1 MVLKLIV
8 ENDKNELSIF
18 EFNSNLI
25 TIGRA
30 ESSDLV
36 LNERN
41 ISRHHF
47 QMELVDNRIFI
58 NDNGSSNFTFVN
70 DREIKQKTE
79 IFIGDIISVGDYN
92 IYLEQSEEGFAKTT
106 QSITFE
112 EEIAEENLLLAK
124 NGPNGGRVF
133 PIKGHETVIGS
144 HAGADIYLYS
154 PGIPEVHSKIIFDGN
169 TYLLI
174 AVNASEK
181 VPLIINGMKLDS
193 VDIRNGDEIAVGEHL
208 FEFVEKG
215 FQYNSYPYLL
225 KAEEERKKRLMEE
238 INQKQIISTEEKE
251 EKTEVTRK
259 VSSQNNSKIMI
270 IAVAVIALIVIIAT
284 IIIVVKNK
292 KSESE
297 DDTSFFQQK
306 TQQTLKIENFFYKT
320 GFGESENV

>member
-18 EFNSNLI
+18 EFDSNLI

-30 ESSDLV
+30 DNSDLV
-36 LNERN
+36 LDERN

-58 NDNGSSNFTFVN
+58 QDNGSSNFTFVN
-70 DREIKQKTE
+70 DKEIKQKTE
-79 IFIGDIISVGDYN
+79 IFIGDIISVGDFN
-92 IYLEQSEEGFAKTT
+92 IYLEQSEDGFAKTT

-112 EEIAEENLLLAK
+112 EEIAEESLLLAK
-124 NGPNGGRVF
+124 SGPNGGRVF
-133 PIKGHETVIGS
+133 LIKGHETVIGS
-144 HAGADIYLYS
+144 HAGADVYLYT

-169 TYLLI
+169 TYLLVAI
-174 AVNASEK
+174 NTTEQ
-181 VPLIINGMKLDS
+181 VPLVVNGMKLDS
-193 VDIRNGDEIAVGEHL
+193 VDIRNGDEILIGEHL

-215 FQYNSYPYLL
+215 SQYNSYPYLL
-225 KAEEERKKRLMEE
+225 KAEEERKKRLMTE
-238 INQKQIISTEEKE
+238 IKQKQIKSTEEKE

-270 IAVAVIALIVIIAT
+270 IAIAVIALIILITT

-292 KSESE
+292 KSKQSE
-297 DDTSFFQQK
+297 ETSFLNQK
-306 TQQTLKIENFFYKT
+306 LIEKIIEIKNKDDI
-320 GFGESENV
+320 GEQYV